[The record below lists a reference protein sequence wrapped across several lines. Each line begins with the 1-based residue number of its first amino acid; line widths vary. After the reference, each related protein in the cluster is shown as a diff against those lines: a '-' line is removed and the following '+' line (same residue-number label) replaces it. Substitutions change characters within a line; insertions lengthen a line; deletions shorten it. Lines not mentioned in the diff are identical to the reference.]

1 MSIPVLKNIREK
13 LKYYLLI
20 IGMILFSSCS
30 TKDESTAAVGQN
42 KSDSED
48 HQAIA
53 WIENNLTA
61 THSLQGHVHRK
72 TIVEIMADYNI
83 PGVSMAFVDQ
93 GKIAWTQTY
102 GYANFAKSEKV
113 TTETVFT
120 GASLSKPLAAIAALH
135 LVEAAKLD
143 LDEDVNNRL
152 KAWQVP
158 ENEFTQQEKVTLRH
172 LISHRAGVKNDL
184 WSSYLPEQ
192 SVPSLA
198 QMLAGQSPSVDPAT
212 SVVSVPG
219 SAEKY
224 SNPGYSIIQQ
234 MLEDVTGE
242 AFEDVL
248 DKLVLQP
255 SKMADSS
262 FAQPMPDYLQQRRAV
277 GYDNKLQPYPYKL
290 FPFKAAGGVWTT
302 PSDMARFVLTL
313 FEDHQ
318 GQNNILSPAMTT
330 NVFSRDRIRLGF
342 SKIFNGSSN
351 DLVFRHYGSNQGFTC
366 YLIGS
371 LVNRQAIV
379 IMTNSDNGFDFLDYT
394 ARAVAEFYKW
404 DYLQPT
410 VHQKHIIDSADL
422 SNYVGQFNHNND
434 LLGFEVQDNALVLTF
449 NSSAKQQW
457 LIPIGKSEFISTE
470 DSVKYQFLLP
480 RGNSSN
486 AYEWLR
492 ITSAAGKDDY
502 AGKVQPQSEVGGR

>member
-1 MSIPVLKNIREK
+1 
-13 LKYYLLI
+13 
-20 IGMILFSSCS
+20 
-30 TKDESTAAVGQN
+30 
-42 KSDSED
+42 
-48 HQAIA
+48 
-53 WIENNLTA
+53 
-61 THSLQGHVHRK
+61 
-72 TIVEIMADYNI
+72 
-83 PGVSMAFVDQ
+83 
-93 GKIAWTQTY
+93 
-102 GYANFAKSEKV
+102 
-113 TTETVFT
+113 
-120 GASLSKPLAAIAALH
+120 
-135 LVEAAKLD
+135 
-143 LDEDVNNRL
+143 
-152 KAWQVP
+152 
-158 ENEFTQQEKVTLRH
+158 
-172 LISHRAGVKNDL
+172 
-184 WSSYLPEQ
+184 
-192 SVPSLA
+192 
-198 QMLAGQSPSVDPAT
+198 MLAGQSPSVDPAT
-212 SVVSVPG
+212 SVISVPG

-242 AFEDVL
+242 SFEDVL

-255 SKMADSS
+255 SKMLDSS
-262 FAQPMPDYLQQRRAV
+262 FAQPMPDYLQHRRAI
-277 GYDNKLQPYPYKL
+277 GYNNKLQPYPYKL

-313 FEDHQ
+313 FEDYQ
-318 GQNNILSPAMTT
+318 GQNNILSTAMTT

-342 SKIFNGSSN
+342 SKIFNDSSD

-422 SNYVGQFNHNND
+422 SNYVSQFNYNND
-434 LLGFEVQDNALVLTF
+434 LLGFEVEDNALVLTF
-449 NSSAKQQW
+449 NSSAKQQR

-480 RGNSSN
+480 RGNSSDV
-486 AYEWLR
+486 YEWLR

-502 AGKVQPQSEVGGR
+502 AGKVQSQSEVDSSQTSWY